1 MEQLHETLIYI
12 INHRLFAS
20 SPTAFGKLF
29 SENDRN
35 RGIRIVKGIT
45 KNFDS
50 TLQKFEEK
58 FALSA
63 IGLFQLVEADKLA
76 NALLRSFPEGCEES
90 EQKEYGNQ
98 LLIALM
104 QEKYKELPE
113 VFSEYIDVVE
123 EMRYQQREQYLWFLA
138 LFFIKYGMYRIY
150 HSHFEED
157 YYSAWEDLSQCFK
170 EKFPNRYDLHSM
182 VSAYTATDLYCK
194 VCHPSVWG
202 LAQHLVPILDIAE
215 NPDKRE
221 ERLRAFHLFDWGMD
235 SYWRKPDLPFVL
247 GESDIWW
254 LYVVDTKIPNN
265 GFYTVIHIKS
275 GHNKDSYRLVGV
287 YNLMFIKI
295 DDFEG
300 YSYLVH
306 LCKTDDLESVTLGV
320 ANYNETTQTLSVEFD
335 DEVEFPSLLQLIDL
349 NTPNGKEDK
358 VWKNIIEYFKVNTRH
373 SILKQAKNRMGITFM
388 DDEFEVV
395 DVVIGRKEM
404 FVAIKELL
412 LPDQPVREYSLD
424 LDKHEALKCI
434 HPSDDACVIRKN
446 EDEELYIAWLEKD
459 LQIKLKEF
467 RKRNYK

>member
-1 MEQLHETLIYI
+1 MIVLQEVLSYI

-29 SENDRN
+29 SENGRN
-35 RGIRIVKGIT
+35 RGIRIIKGVT

-63 IGLFQLVEADKLA
+63 IGLSQLVEADKLA
-76 NALLRSFPEGCEES
+76 NALLRSSSGECEEN
-90 EQKEYGNQ
+90 ELKEYGNQ

-104 QEKYKELPE
+104 LEKYKELPKE
-113 VFSEYIDVVE
+113 FSEYIDAVE

-150 HSHFEED
+150 HSHFEKD
-157 YYSAWEDLSQCFK
+157 YYSAWEDLSHCFK
-170 EKFPNRYDLHSM
+170 DKFPNRYDLHSI
-182 VSAYTATDLYCK
+182 VSAYTATDIYCD

-202 LAQHLVPILDIAE
+202 LVQHLVPILDIAE

-221 ERLRAFHLFDWGMD
+221 ERLRSFHLFDWGMD
-235 SYWRKPDLPFVL
+235 SYWRKPDASFVF

-254 LYVVDTKIPNN
+254 FYVVDTKIPNN

-275 GHNKDSYRLVGV
+275 GQNKDSYNLVEV
-287 YNLMFIKI
+287 YNLFFIKI

-300 YSYLVH
+300 YSYLAH
-306 LCKTDDLESVTLGV
+306 LCKTNDLESVTLGV
-320 ANYNETTQTLSVEFD
+320 ANYDETIQTLSVEFD
-335 DEVEFPSLLQLIDL
+335 DDVDFPASLQLIDL
-349 NTPNGKEDK
+349 NAPNGKEDK
-358 VWKNIIEYFKVNTRH
+358 VWKNIVEYFKVNFRH
-373 SILKQAKNRMGITFM
+373 SILKQVKNRMGITFM

-404 FVAIKELL
+404 FVGIKELL
-412 LPDQPVREYSLD
+412 LPNQPVREYSLD

-434 HPSDDACVIRKN
+434 HPSDDACVIRRN
-446 EDEELYIAWLEKD
+446 EDGKLYIAWLEKD
-459 LQIKLKEF
+459 LQIMLKEF
-467 RKRNYK
+467 RGKKL